1 MVHIMITYTSML
13 VIIISA
19 CFLIRGFAK
28 KNHKMKILSSYI
40 LGASLMIFGF
50 MIPNPIF
57 EWIFAII
64 GLIFLIAPN
73 NMKEIDFNKIG

>member
-1 MVHIMITYTSML
+1 ML
-13 VIIISA
+13 LILVA
-19 CFLIRGFAK
+19 VCFLILGFCQ
-28 KNHKMKILSSYI
+28 KNYKMKVRSSYL
-40 LGASLMIFGF
+40 LGASFMVFGF
-50 MIPNPIF
+50 MIPNPIY